1 MLEAIFSG
9 LVIGAIYA
17 LVALSFSIIFA
28 TTNIVNFALGEV
40 VMVACMMALTTI
52 VTLQWPVL
60 AGILLTILVVLLLSY
75 FLQVIALKR
84 LQRVDPNTAFMLTL
98 AAGIILNN
106 AALLIWGDKPF
117 PFPSL
122 LGERILFRIGQLA
135 VNQQGIGVIVAA
147 ILLMAVVDWFQ
158 RKTLM
163 GKAMMATSLDRE
175 AASAVGIN
183 VKLIYTLSFAISALL
198 AAAAAFLIAP
208 FTFASYYMG
217 TDIGL
222 KGFAAAILG
231 SLSQGR
237 GAIIGGLVFGL
248 AEAVL
253 SYLFGSNARDPLL
266 YLAFILVLM
275 VKPTGLFG
283 LSKWQRVA

>member
-1 MLEAIFSG
+1 MIEAVFSG
-9 LVIGAIYA
+9 IVIGSIYS

-40 VMVACMMALTTI
+40 VMVACMVALTTI
-52 VTLQWPVL
+52 VSLKWPIY
-60 AGILLTILVVLLLSY
+60 AGILVTLLAVLLLSY
-75 FLQVIALKR
+75 FLQTIALKR
-84 LQRVDPNTAFMLTL
+84 LQRVDANTAFMLTL

-106 AALLIWGDKPF
+106 GALLVWGDKPF

-122 LGERILFRIGQLA
+122 LGERILFHIGNLA
-135 VNQQGIGVIVAA
+135 VNQQGAGIIVSA
-147 ILLMAVVDWFQ
+147 IALMFAVDWFQ
-158 RKTLM
+158 RKTLL
-163 GKAMMATSLDRE
+163 GKAMVATSLDRE

-183 VKLIYTLSFAISALL
+183 IHLIYTLSFAISALL
-198 AAAAAFLIAP
+198 AASAAFLIAP

-217 TDIGL
+217 SDIGL

-237 GAIIGGLVFGL
+237 GAIVGGILFGVSEGLV
-248 AEAVL
+248 
-253 SYLFGSNARDPLL
+253 SYLFGSNARDPVI

-275 VKPTGLFG
+275 VRPSGLFG
-283 LSKWQRVA
+283 VSKWQRAA

>member
-75 FLQVIALKR
+75 FLQWIALKR

-106 AALLIWGDKPF
+106 GALLIWGDKPF

-135 VNQQGIGVIVAA
+135 VNQQGIGVIAAA

-183 VKLIYTLSFAISALL
+183 VKLIYTLSIAISALL

-275 VKPTGLFG
+275 VRPTGLFG

>member
-40 VMVACMMALTTI
+40 VMVACMMALTTL

-75 FLQVIALKR
+75 FLQLIALKR

-98 AAGIILNN
+98 AVGIILNN

-122 LGERILFRIGQLA
+122 LGERIIFHIGRLA
-135 VNQQGIGVIVAA
+135 VNQQGIGVIAAA

-158 RKTLM
+158 RKTLI
-163 GKAMMATSLDRE
+163 GKAMVATSLDRE

-183 VKLIYTLSFAISALL
+183 VNLIYTLSFAMSALL

-237 GAIIGGLVFGL
+237 GAIVGGLLFGL

-253 SYLFGSNARDPLL
+253 SYLFGSNARDPML

-283 LSKWQRVA
+283 LSRWQRLA

>member
-1 MLEAIFSG
+1 MIEAIFSG
-9 LVIGAIYA
+9 IVIGSIYS

-28 TTNIVNFALGEV
+28 TTSIVNFALGEV
-40 VMVACMMALTTI
+40 VMVACMVALTTI
-52 VTLQWPVL
+52 VSLQWPIF
-60 AGILLTILVVLLLSY
+60 AGILVTLLTVLLLSY
-75 FLQVIALKR
+75 FLQTIALKR
-84 LQRVDPNTAFMLTL
+84 LQRVDANTAFMLTL

-122 LGERILFRIGQLA
+122 LGERILFHVGKLA
-135 VNQQGIGVIVAA
+135 VNQQGIGVILSAV
-147 ILLMAVVDWFQ
+147 ILLFLVDWFQ
-158 RKTLM
+158 RKTLI
-163 GKAMMATSLDRE
+163 GKAMVATSMDRE

-183 VKLIYTLSFAISALL
+183 IHFIYTLAFAISAVL

-237 GAIIGGLVFGL
+237 GAIVGGILFGV
-248 AEAVL
+248 AEGFV
-253 SYLFGSNARDPLL
+253 SYLFGSSARDPII

-275 VKPTGLFG
+275 VRPTGLFG
-283 LSKWQRVA
+283 VSKWQRVA

>member
-75 FLQVIALKR
+75 FLQWISLKR

-147 ILLMAVVDWFQ
+147 LLLMAVVDWFQ